1 MADEATISTAEEI
14 AGQVEGSVA
23 TLENATQEAPTPKL
37 VPERDL
43 LAVKDKA
50 QRKETELKER
60 IRELEAREQAAKV
73 APDIQS
79 LTAKY
84 S

>member
-23 TLENATQEAPTPKL
+23 TLENATPEAPTPKL

-43 LAVKDKA
+43 LAVKDKV
-50 QRKETELKER
+50 QKKDDELKEARAR
-60 IRELEAREQAAKV
+60 IKELEER
-73 APDIQS
+73 
-79 LTAKY
+79 
-84 S
+84 